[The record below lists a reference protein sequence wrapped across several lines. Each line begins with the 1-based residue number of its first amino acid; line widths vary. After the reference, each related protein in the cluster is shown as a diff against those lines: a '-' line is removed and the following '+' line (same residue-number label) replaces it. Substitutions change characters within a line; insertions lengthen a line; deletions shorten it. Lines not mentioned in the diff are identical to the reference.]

1 MSAKALIALS
11 LVALAIGCGARGGD
25 TPQATVDAYFRALA
39 RDPIRQ
45 LPLLT
50 PAFHQQHGIGV
61 VTAAQ
66 AQRITN
72 RDATETTDAGAAAS
86 VDRLQLGWL
95 AIQAREEFRALR
107 DRFGVTPGA
116 ATEDGANAVVSV
128 QVQPQGGA
136 PAFEQRFTL
145 SRTAP
150 DGAWRIDSIEQ
161 QGVVAESRATAFVAH
176 PSEAMRRQL
185 AQPGPGARR

>member
-1 MSAKALIALS
+1 MSAKARIA
-11 LVALAIGCGARGGD
+11 VALLALALGCGARGGE

-66 AQRITN
+66 AQRIANSGAT
-72 RDATETTDAGAAAS
+72 TETTEAITTAS

-95 AIQAREEFRALR
+95 AVQAREEFRALR

-116 ATEDGANAVVSV
+116 VTEDGTNAVVTV
-128 QVQPQGGA
+128 QVQPQGA
-136 PAFEQRFTL
+136 PAFEQRFML
-145 SRTAP
+145 SRAAP
-150 DGAWRIDSIEQ
+150 GGAWRIDSVEQ
-161 QGVVAESRATAFVAH
+161 RGVVAENRATAFVAH
-176 PSEAMRRQL
+176 PSEATRRQL
-185 AQPGPGARR
+185 AQPAGNARR

>member
-1 MSAKALIALS
+1 MSARARIA
-11 LVALAIGCGARGGD
+11 VALLALALGCGARGGEP
-25 TPQATVDAYFRALA
+25 PQATVDAYFRALA

-66 AQRITN
+66 AQRIAS
-72 RDATETTDAGAAAS
+72 RDATEAADASAAAS

-107 DRFGVTPGA
+107 ERFEVTPGA
-116 ATEDGANAVVSV
+116 VTEDGANAVVSV
-128 QVQPQGGA
+128 QVQPQGA
-136 PAFEQRFTL
+136 PAFEQRFAL
-145 SRTAP
+145 SRPGP
-150 DGAWRIDSIEQ
+150 DGAWRIDSVEQ
-161 QGVVAESRATAFVAH
+161 RGVVAENLATAFVAH
-176 PSEAMRRQL
+176 PSEATRRQL
-185 AQPGPGARR
+185 AQPGSGARR